1 MAIADA
7 LRTTIGDFHFQ
18 WNQRSFKIGASVGV
32 VNVAGGPQTL
42 AGVLSAA
49 DAACYMAKDKG
60 RNRVQ
65 VYSPESDEVTLRKG
79 EMEWVNIAS
88 SAQLAWWEEAAAL
101 PISPRCTATCR
112 RTAR

>member
-1 MAIADA
+1 
-7 LRTTIGDFHFQ
+7 
-18 WNQRSFKIGASVGV
+18 ASVGL
-32 VNVAGGPQTL
+32 VNVADGPRTL

-79 EMEWVNIAS
+79 EMEWVNRIHRALAEDRFCLYAQPVEGTRGDDAS
-88 SAQLAWWEEAAAL
+88 PAYTEVLL
-101 PISPRCTATCR
+101 RLR
-112 RTAR
+112 DDRGDLV